1 MTIEKAFEWLFKRFK
16 TQTIKPCTFDI
27 DCLKFLAEWANR
39 EKEKNKQENILF
51 AKLFCYVFIQEI
63 QHFKDINFAQKSM
76 HDILNLP
83 LELHYQKFAQKLN
96 DFEFNQYL
104 KSIGINSEAILFS
117 ENEADKEKLKNAKY
131 FFENINKWDL
141 EKVTK
146 SLNNQITESINR
158 YDHKP

>member
-1 MTIEKAFEWLFKRFK
+1 MTIEKTFEWLFKRFK

-131 FFENINKWDL
+131 FFENLNKWDL

>member
-131 FFENINKWDL
+131 FFENLNKWDL

>member
-1 MTIEKAFEWLFKRFK
+1 MTIEKTFEWLFKRFK

-27 DCLKFLAEWANR
+27 DCLKFLAEWVNR

-63 QHFKDINFAQKSM
+63 QHFKDVNFAQKSM
-76 HDILNLP
+76 HDILSLP
-83 LELHYQKFAQKLN
+83 LELHYHKFHKKLN

-104 KSIGINSEAILFS
+104 KSIGINSEAMHFS
-117 ENEADKEKLKNAKY
+117 ENEADKEKLKNAKD
-131 FFENINKWDL
+131 FFNNLNKWDL